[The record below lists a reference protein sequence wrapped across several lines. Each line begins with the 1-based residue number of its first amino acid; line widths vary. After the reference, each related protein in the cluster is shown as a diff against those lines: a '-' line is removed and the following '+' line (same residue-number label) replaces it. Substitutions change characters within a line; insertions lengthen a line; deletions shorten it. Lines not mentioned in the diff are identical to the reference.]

1 MGKISTRPGPKCILY
16 WASDCELPSHSSA
29 RAPSCAPALPSG
41 RLDMSRSLA
50 PAGPAERALAASTAR
65 PRRASPRAA
74 SSPRAPSPRR
84 PRASRRRVAASR
96 RHPLALAA
104 SASDAT
110 KFDAILAELGERRGS
125 AEELRAAVEE
135 VREELTTGFYEHAA
149 DRVAELRARGD
160 APAAAA
166 LDELCGRVMAAAD
179 RTFGE
184 IVADRA
190 LGDGSEAPVET
201 TASEEASDAIASA
214 LERLSSSAA
223 ELTPEQSLEIQRRWD
238 AVAEGLAR
246 RGETDAFEQARKNA
260 TSRRDST
267 VQLLGRH
274 PAGPRELR
282 ALHAVTAERRIIDV
296 LLEIPVADGAREE
309 ALTDAFTPPPGY
321 DDASGEGEGKS
332 TRRGGG
338 AQMTLEDDETLV
350 GEEEEVFTTP
360 ARLLA
365 AVELAVKQAEEN
377 GDERGDARALRELR
391 DQVAARCDFLQ

>member
-1 MGKISTRPGPKCILY
+1 MGKISTRPGPKCIY

-50 PAGPAERALAASTAR
+50 PAGPAARALAASTAR

-332 TRRGGG
+332 THRGGG

>member
-1 MGKISTRPGPKCILY
+1 MY

-50 PAGPAERALAASTAR
+50 PAGPAARARRLDR
-65 PRRASPRAA
+65 PPRRASPRGV
-74 SSPRAPSPRR
+74 PRLARPPRR

-214 LERLSSSAA
+214 LERLSSSSAA

-321 DDASGEGEGKS
+321 DDASGGEGEGKS
-332 TRRGGG
+332 THRGGG